1 MFDPQYLQRMP
12 MLPCPATRDALQVG
26 DELSVAGDPSL
37 HADSLIATGQFI
49 VLGLSRELTDLAPQ
63 AIRGM
68 RQAVPS
74 YPK

>member
-12 MLPCPATRDALQVG
+12 TLPYPATREALQVG
-26 DELSVAGDPSL
+26 DEFRWQATPVY
-37 HADSLIATGQFI
+37 ADSLIATGHFI
-49 VLGLSRELTDLAPQ
+49 VLGLSRELTVLAPQ

-74 YPK
+74 